1 MALQFPVDK
10 ALYNSYT
17 DALSEVR
24 YTISRSGAYTCC
36 SLVLL
41 GIGLDYYL
49 YPHELLRFTLA
60 RILCCGFILSFVAIL
75 DTKWGKPKV
84 QWLTPAWLL
93 FPQIMISWMIYVT
106 DGAFSIY
113 YVGLTFAIYALGIV
127 MAFGVWQNVIFGIL
141 TFLLYVAACIF
152 HPDWIGMRS
161 DFIAHSLFLVMSIA
175 ISMFFSFYNERA
187 RFMLFRLKAEVA
199 EKNTQLEKTNKN
211 LAEIKGQMLQQEK
224 MASIGTLAAGLLHEV
239 NNPVNYCLMA
249 VGVAMEDPMV
259 KTNEPLKECLVDA
272 QHGMQRIQHIV
283 SDLKIFAYR
292 PSESERSE
300 ADFMLERAVNSSLR
314 LVGHETKGVT
324 ITRDIPQDS
333 LVHGDEAAIVGVLI
347 NLFSNAAL
355 ALRKVNR
362 TEPIIHLSA
371 VWHADRLRVTVQDN
385 GPGIAPEN
393 LSRVFEPFFTTRA
406 VGQGLGLGLSISY
419 GVIARHGGTLR
430 AESALGEWTRMI
442 FDLPRAT

>member
-1 MALQFPVDK
+1 MALQ
-10 ALYNSYT
+10 NSDNTLRIGYLNE
-17 DALSEVR
+17 LSEVQHI
-24 YTISRSGAYTCC
+24 ISRSAAYTCC
-36 SLVLL
+36 GLVLL

-49 YPHELLRFTLA
+49 YHSHLFQFTLA
-60 RILCCGFILSFVAIL
+60 RIVCCCFILCFVAL
-75 DTKWGKPKV
+75 LKTSWGQSRV
-84 QWLTPAWLL
+84 QWITPIWLL
-93 FPQIMISWMIYVT
+93 FPQLMIAWMIYVT
-106 DGAFSIY
+106 EGAFSVY
-113 YVGLTFAIYALGIV
+113 YIGLTFSVYALGIV
-127 MAFGVWQNVIFGIL
+127 MAFGVLQNVFFGIL
-141 TFLLYVAACIF
+141 TFLLYIIACVF
-152 HPDWIGMRS
+152 HPDWIRMQS
-161 DFIAHSLFLVMSIA
+161 DFMAHSLFLLMSIV

-187 RFMLFRLKAEVA
+187 RFTLYKLKTEVA
-199 EKNTQLEKTNKN
+199 EKNIQLEETNKN
-211 LAEIKGQMLQQEK
+211 LTDIKGQMLQQEK

-249 VGVAMEDPMV
+249 IGVALEEPVV
-259 KTNEPLKECLVDA
+259 KTTQSLRECLVDA

-292 PSESERSE
+292 PSETERSE

-314 LVGHETKGVT
+314 LVGHEIKGIT

-355 ALRKVNR
+355 ALRKVGREN
-362 TEPIIHLSA
+362 PSIHVSA
-371 VWHADRLRVTVQDN
+371 VWQADRLLVTVQDN

-393 LSRVFEPFFTTRA
+393 LTRVFEPFFTTRD

-430 AESALGEWTRMI
+430 AESALGEWTKMI
-442 FDLPRAT
+442 FDLPRAK

>member
-1 MALQFPVDK
+1 
-10 ALYNSYT
+10 
-17 DALSEVR
+17 
-24 YTISRSGAYTCC
+24 
-36 SLVLL
+36 
-41 GIGLDYYL
+41 
-49 YPHELLRFTLA
+49 
-60 RILCCGFILSFVAIL
+60 
-75 DTKWGKPKV
+75 
-84 QWLTPAWLL
+84 
-93 FPQIMISWMIYVT
+93 
-106 DGAFSIY
+106 
-113 YVGLTFAIYALGIV
+113 
-127 MAFGVWQNVIFGIL
+127 
-141 TFLLYVAACIF
+141 
-152 HPDWIGMRS
+152 
-161 DFIAHSLFLVMSIA
+161 MSII
-175 ISMFFSFYNERA
+175 ISVFCAFYNERA
-187 RFMLFRLKAEVA
+187 RFTLFRLKAEVA
-199 EKNTQLEKTNKN
+199 EKNILLEETNKN

-249 VGVAMEDPMV
+249 ISVAMEEPAV
-259 KTNEPLKECLVDA
+259 KNTQSLKECLVDA

-292 PSESERSE
+292 PSETERSE

-314 LVGHETKGVT
+314 LVGHEIKGIT

-333 LVHGDEAAIVGVLI
+333 LVHGDEAAVVGVLI

-362 TEPIIHLSA
+362 TQPAIHVSA

-430 AESALGEWTRMI
+430 AESILGEWAKMI
-442 FDLPRAT
+442 FDLPRAK

>member
-1 MALQFPVDK
+1 MIKEYFSK
-10 ALYNSYT
+10 EALYQGYKA
-17 DALSEVR
+17 ALSEFR
-24 YTISRSGAYTCC
+24 YEISLSGAYTAIG
-36 SLVLL
+36 LILL
-41 GIGLDYYL
+41 GVLIDYSF
-49 YPHELLRFTLA
+49 YPQELFRFITA
-60 RILCCGFILSFVAIL
+60 RLFCCGLIAGFIMLL
-75 DTKWGKPKV
+75 KTPWGKSKV
-84 QWLTPAWLL
+84 PELTFIWLL
-93 FPQIMISWMIYVT
+93 LPQMMISWMIYST
-106 DGAFSIY
+106 DGVASLY
-113 YVGLTFAIYALGIV
+113 YMGLPLAIYGLGIV
-127 MAFGVWQNVIFGIL
+127 MAFGVWQNVIFGVVSYAFYFTACTLNL
-141 TFLLYVAACIF
+141 TRLDGNFLVN
-152 HPDWIGMRS
+152 
-161 DFIAHSLFLVMSIA
+161 SLFLAMSII
-175 ISMFFSFYNERA
+175 ISVFCAFYNERA
-187 RFMLFRLKAEVA
+187 RFTLFRLKAEVA
-199 EKNTQLEKTNKN
+199 KKNTQLEETNKN

-249 VGVAMEDPMV
+249 ISVAME
-259 KTNEPLKECLVDA
+259 EPTVRTTQSLKECLVDA

-292 PSESERSE
+292 PSEAERSE

-314 LVGHETKGVT
+314 LVGHEIKGIT

-333 LVHGDEAAIVGVLI
+333 LVHGDEAAVVGVLI

-355 ALRKVNR
+355 ALRKVSRTHPAIHVSAAWNVNR
-362 TEPIIHLSA
+362 LHVI
-371 VWHADRLRVTVQDN
+371 VQDN

-430 AESALGEWTRMI
+430 AESVLGEWTKMI

>member
-1 MALQFPVDK
+1 MIKEYFSKK
-10 ALYNSYT
+10 ALYQDYKA
-17 DALSEVR
+17 ALSEFR
-24 YTISRSGAYTCC
+24 YEISLSGAYTAIG
-36 SLVLL
+36 LILL
-41 GIGLDYYL
+41 GVVIDYSF
-49 YPHELLRFTLA
+49 YPQELFRFTMA
-60 RILCCGFILSFVAIL
+60 RLLCCGLIACLMLLLKTS
-75 DTKWGKPKV
+75 WGKSKV
-84 QWLTPAWLL
+84 PELTFTWLL
-93 FPQIMISWMIYVT
+93 LPQVMISWMIYAT
-106 DGAFSIY
+106 DGVASLY
-113 YVGLTFAIYALGIV
+113 YMGLPLAIYGLGIV
-127 MAFGVWQNVIFGIL
+127 MAFGVWQNVLFGVVSYAFYFTACTLNL
-141 TFLLYVAACIF
+141 TRLDGNFLVN
-152 HPDWIGMRS
+152 
-161 DFIAHSLFLVMSIA
+161 SLFLAMSII
-175 ISMFFSFYNERA
+175 ISVFCAFYNERA
-187 RFMLFRLKAEVA
+187 RFTLFRLKAEVA
-199 EKNTQLEKTNKN
+199 EKNILLEETNKN

-249 VGVAMEDPMV
+249 ISVAMEEPAV
-259 KTNEPLKECLVDA
+259 KNTQSLKECLVDA

-292 PSESERSE
+292 PSETERSE

-314 LVGHETKGVT
+314 LVGHEIKGIT

-333 LVHGDEAAIVGVLI
+333 LVHGDEAAVVGVLI

-362 TEPIIHLSA
+362 TQPAIHVSA

-430 AESALGEWTRMI
+430 AESVLGEWAKMI
-442 FDLPRAT
+442 FDLPRAK

>member
-1 MALQFPVDK
+1 MMDWDSAKEKKLYVGYKTALADDQ
-10 ALYNSYT
+10 YQS
-17 DALSEVR
+17 SEG
-24 YTISRSGAYTCC
+24 GAYTAI
-36 SLVLL
+36 VLIL
-41 GIGLDYYL
+41 FGVVLDYIL
-49 YPHELLRFTLA
+49 YPQLLTLFVVGRFICVVLIFSVVGLLRT
-60 RILCCGFILSFVAIL
+60 R
-75 DTKWGKPKV
+75 WGKNRG
-84 QWLTPAWLL
+84 QQLAFTWLL
-93 FPQIMISWMIYVT
+93 FPQMHICWMIYMA
-106 DGAFSIY
+106 DGENSIY
-113 YVGLTFAIYALGIV
+113 YIALTLAIYGSGIV
-127 MAFGVWQNVIFGIL
+127 MTFGIL
-141 TFLLYVAACIF
+141 KSVILGVATYSLYFLACVLHSGGIGSVFGTNSIFLIMSVA
-152 HPDWIGMRS
+152 
-161 DFIAHSLFLVMSIA
+161 IAAYCSYF
-175 ISMFFSFYNERA
+175 NERS
-187 RFMLFRLKAEVA
+187 RFTLFRLKSEVA
-199 EKNTQLEKTNKN
+199 EKNIQLEETNKS

-292 PSESERSE
+292 PSEAERSE

-314 LVGHETKGVT
+314 LVGHETKGIA

-333 LVHGDEAAIVGVLI
+333 LVHGDEAAVVGVLI

-362 TEPIIHLSA
+362 AQPGIHVSA

>member
-1 MALQFPVDK
+1 LITLDRPVEKDLRLVYK
-10 ALYNSYT
+10 
-17 DALSEVR
+17 DALRDFRLEIVHG
-24 YTISRSGAYTCC
+24 GAYVGIA
-36 SLVLL
+36 LILL
-41 GIGLDYYL
+41 GAVLDYSL
-49 YPHELLRFTLA
+49 YPQRLIDFFIA
-60 RILCCGFILSFVAIL
+60 RLICSGLILCGILLLKTS
-75 DTKWGKPKV
+75 WGKEYV
-84 QWLTPAWLL
+84 NQISFAWLL
-93 FPQIMISWMIYVT
+93 LPQIMISWMIYAT
-106 DGAFSIY
+106 DGAASLYFI
-113 YVGLTFAIYALGIV
+113 GLNLAVYASIV
-127 MAFGVWQNVIFGIL
+127 MALGVWQNIIFGML
-141 TFLLYVAACIF
+141 SYLLYAAACIYNPNEIDLKGLF
-152 HPDWIGMRS
+152 LVN
-161 DFIAHSLFLVMSIA
+161 SLFLVMFTSI
-175 ISMFFSFYNERA
+175 STVYTFYNERA
-187 RFMLFRLKAEVA
+187 RFTLFRLKTEIA
-199 EKNTQLEKTNKN
+199 EKNTLLEETNKN

-362 TEPIIHLSA
+362 TDPVIHLSA
-371 VWHADRLRVTVQDN
+371 VWHANRLRVTVQDN